1 MGPLEF
7 ILLFIL
13 GVVIGGVLD
22 FIFLKRAKKLKHEN
36 QALKSEKEVL
46 TSEIEKLN
54 GDIKHLKE
62 RVDFL
67 IYYYGVDVREFS
79 IRENYESFD
88 VVLRMIRMVPYREEN
103 IPIKRFYFKND
114 FEYAKSCA
122 QKLLDA
128 LNSTN

>member
-1 MGPLEF
+1 MIEV
-7 ILLFIL
+7 LLFTF
-13 GVVIGGVLD
+13 GFGMGAMVLY
-22 FIFLKRAKKLKHEN
+22 FISSKREKNLKL
-36 QALKSEKEVL
+36 EKEEL
-46 TSEIEKLN
+46 KEELISEIEKLN

-67 IYYYGVDVREFS
+67 IYYYGVDIREFN

-103 IPIKRFYFKND
+103 IPIKRFYFKD
-114 FEYAKSCA
+114 DIEYAKLCA
-122 QKLLDA
+122 QELLDE